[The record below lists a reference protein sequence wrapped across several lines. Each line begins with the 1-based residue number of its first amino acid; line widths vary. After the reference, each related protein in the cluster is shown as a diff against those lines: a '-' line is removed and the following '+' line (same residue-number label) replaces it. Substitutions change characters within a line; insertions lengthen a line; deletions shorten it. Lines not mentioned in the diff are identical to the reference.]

1 MKNISGKNR
10 KRFSFQVGNAIA
22 FLGILL
28 LGCIYGAVMQ
38 TQGSPGIFVMMMV
51 ITLTGL
57 VVLVVVCR
65 TISNY
70 EKLAFWTPGI
80 FFAFLSVLQS
90 IQSRGGAWD
99 EYYLPLCIACCILS
113 CLYDN
118 YTQTLLFVIVQNL
131 TLGVM
136 ALSNVPFMGPN
147 SDKILHLL
155 NPELYGGISI
165 TTLGWMSSVVA
176 DFMLM
181 VAFGVLYRRTKAALE
196 RRDSFKT
203 LMDTTPNYIAMVD
216 DLNRVM
222 NISSNLAKLAN
233 IENPEWVIGSP
244 VIDLFPSMEM
254 KELAGDLL
262 RKTTRNYEEMWE
274 CWINGEHRYFKALGD
289 DLPDEKGIL
298 INLIDMTH
306 LAERDEIAA
315 MKDNLD
321 IGIFFM
327 DKDYIIQDNYSK
339 SLPRI
344 LGVKD
349 PYGMNFTDLLSA
361 SVTPSE
367 LIAIKDYFVMSFEK
381 QFDQEML
388 DDINPLNE
396 FRYYIAASKEWKIL
410 HVEFVTVERGH
421 GQTMLMASIYD
432 ITARVELQRKLAE
445 EEKRR
450 QEEMRSLFELIN
462 VEPKVFDEFMEDV
475 NYEFE
480 QIDNILKNQELTAHE
495 SLVEVYKSVHAIKSN
510 AVILGLATFG
520 GKVHAL
526 ESDIKRMREAE
537 ETPFSDMLH
546 LTLEIEKLM
555 QEKQNFRVTLEKIN
569 SFRSGAKIKS
579 NNDMLIEALTKACEK
594 ASADLE
600 KKVNFVVD
608 VDRDVM
614 SKGPRRVM
622 KETLMQLVRNS
633 VVHGIESPE
642 ERTAKGKDETGV
654 IYLSIKTEKDMIHI
668 RLRDDGGG
676 IDYDKIRR
684 KALERGFIKSEAEGR
699 DKNKLLHFI
708 FAPGFSTAETE
719 TVHGGR
725 GIGLNIVRDKVK
737 ELGGNLKIQSEKDKG
752 TAFNLYIP
760 LPHEG
765 SAEEKAA
772 S

>member
-1 MKNISGKNR
+1 MKNNSGKNR
-10 KRFSFQVGNAIA
+10 KKFSFQVANVIV

-28 LGCIYGAVMQ
+28 LGGGSSVGVL
-38 TQGSPGIFVMMMV
+38 TQGSPELFVIEVM
-51 ITLTGL
+51 ITILGL
-57 VVLVVVCR
+57 SGF
-65 TISNY
+65 IIAYKAFNNH
-70 EKLAFWTPGI
+70 EKLAFWMPGI
-80 FFAFLSVLQS
+80 FFAFLSALQS
-90 IQSRGGAWD
+90 LQARGGGWD

-118 YTQTLLFVIVQNL
+118 YMQTLLFVVAQNL
-131 TLGVM
+131 ALGMM
-136 ALSNVPFMGPN
+136 AIADVPFMGAN
-147 SDKILHLL
+147 SGKIFY
-155 NPELYGGISI
+155 EAISL
-165 TTLGWMSSVVA
+165 TTLGWMISALAGFMVA
-176 DFMLM
+176 

-216 DLNRVM
+216 KLNRVM

-233 IENPEWVIGSP
+233 IENPDLVIGSP

-262 RKTTRNYEEMWE
+262 RKTGRTYEEMWE

-321 IGIFFM
+321 IGIFLM

-339 SLPRI
+339 ALPRI
-344 LGVKD
+344 LGVKN
-349 PYGMNFTDLLSA
+349 PHNMRFTDLLVS

-367 LIAIKDYFVMSFEK
+367 LIAIKDYFVMTFEK
-381 QFDQEML
+381 QFEQEML
-388 DDINPLNE
+388 NDINPLNE
-396 FRYYIAASKEWKIL
+396 FRYCASASKEWKIL
-410 HVEFVTVERGH
+410 HVEFVTVDRGH
-421 GQTMLMASIYD
+421 GQIMLMASIYD

-445 EEKRR
+445 EEKKR

-462 VEPKVFDEFMEDV
+462 VEPKVFDEFIEDV
-475 NYEFE
+475 DYEFE
-480 QIDNILKNQELTAHE
+480 QIDNILKNHDLTPHE

-526 ESDIKRMREAE
+526 ESEIKRMREVE
-537 ETPFSDMLH
+537 GVPFSDMLH

-555 QEKQNFRVTLEKIN
+555 QEKENFRVTLERIN
-569 SFRSGAKIKS
+569 TFRGGAKVKS
-579 NNDMLIEALTKACEK
+579 NNDVLIESLTKACEK
-594 ASADLE
+594 ASADLQ
-600 KKVNFVVD
+600 KKVKFMVD
-608 VDRDVM
+608 VDQDVM
-614 SKGPRRVM
+614 SRVPRRIM
-622 KETLMQLVRNS
+622 KEVLMQLVRNS
-633 VVHGIESPE
+633 VAHGIEPPE
-642 ERTAKGKDETGV
+642 ERAAKGKDEKGV

-676 IDYDKIRR
+676 INYDKIRQ
-684 KALERGFIKSEAEGR
+684 KALENGFIKTEAEGH

-708 FAPGFSTAETE
+708 FSPGFSTADIE

-737 ELGGNLKIQSEKDKG
+737 DLGGTLKIQSEKDKG

-760 LPHEG
+760 LPPE
-765 SAEEKAA
+765 APAQEKAA

>member
-1 MKNISGKNR
+1 MKNTSGKNR
-10 KRFSFQVGNAIA
+10 KRFSFQVGNVIA

-28 LGCIYGAVMQ
+28 LGFVYSAVMLA
-38 TQGSPGIFVMMMV
+38 QGSPGHTV
-51 ITLTGL
+51 IVAVLTITGL
-57 VVLVVVCR
+57 AGLIIVFR
-65 TISNY
+65 IFSNY

-80 FFAFLSVLQS
+80 FFAFLSVVQL
-90 IQSRGGAWD
+90 IQSKEGGWA

-118 YTQTLLFVIVQNL
+118 YTQTLLFVFVQNL
-131 TLGVM
+131 TLGIM
-136 ALSNVPFMGPN
+136 TISGVPFMG
-147 SDKILHLL
+147 SSSGRILYLFSA
-155 NPELYGGISI
+155 ELFEGIPL
-165 TTLGWMSSVVA
+165 TTLGWISSALA
-176 DFMLM
+176 DLMLM
-181 VAFGVLYRRTKAALE
+181 LAFGALYRRTKAALE

-216 DLNRVM
+216 KLNRVM

-327 DKDYIIQDNYSK
+327 DRDYIIQDNYSK
-339 SLPRI
+339 ALPRI

-349 PYGMNFTDLLSA
+349 PHDMRFTDLLSA

-388 DDINPLNE
+388 NDINPLSQ
-396 FRYYIAASKEWKIL
+396 FRYYSVASKEWKIL
-410 HVEFVTVERGH
+410 HVEFVTVDRGH
-421 GQTMLMASIYD
+421 GQIMLMASTYD

-450 QEEMRSLFELIN
+450 QEEMRGLFELIN
-462 VEPKVFDEFMEDV
+462 VAPKVFDEFMEDV

-480 QIDNILKNQELTAHE
+480 QIDNILKNQELTPHE

-510 AVILGLATFG
+510 AVILGLETFG

-537 ETPFSDMLH
+537 EVPFSDMLH

-555 QEKQNFRVTLEKIN
+555 REKDNFRVTLDKIN
-569 SFRSGAKIKS
+569 SFRGGSKIKS
-579 NNDMLIEALTKACEK
+579 NNDVLIESLAKACDK

-600 KKVNFVVD
+600 KKVKFVVD
-608 VDRDVM
+608 VDQDAM
-614 SKGPRRVM
+614 SRGPRRMM
-622 KETLMQLVRNS
+622 KEMLMQLVRNS
-633 VVHGIESPE
+633 VVHGVEAPE
-642 ERTAKGKDETGV
+642 ERAAKGKDET
-654 IYLSIKTEKDMIHI
+654 
-668 RLRDDGGG
+668 
-676 IDYDKIRR
+676 
-684 KALERGFIKSEAEGR
+684 
-699 DKNKLLHFI
+699 
-708 FAPGFSTAETE
+708 
-719 TVHGGR
+719 
-725 GIGLNIVRDKVK
+725 
-737 ELGGNLKIQSEKDKG
+737 
-752 TAFNLYIP
+752 
-760 LPHEG
+760 
-765 SAEEKAA
+765 
-772 S
+772 

>member
-1 MKNISGKNR
+1 MKNNSGKNR
-10 KRFSFQVGNAIA
+10 KRFSFQIGNVIA

-28 LGCIYGAVMQ
+28 LGGIYILSLSA
-38 TQGSPGIFVMMMV
+38 QGSPQHSVMAAV
-51 ITLTGL
+51 ITLSGL
-57 VVLVVVCR
+57 AGLIFAY
-65 TISNY
+65 ISINNY
-70 EKLAFWTPGI
+70 EKLAFWTPCI
-80 FFAFLSVLQS
+80 FFVFLSVLQS
-90 IQSRGGAWD
+90 VQSRGGGWD

-118 YTQTLLFVIVQNL
+118 YTQTFLFAIIQNL
-131 TLGVM
+131 ALGLM
-136 ALSNVPFMGPN
+136 ALSDVPFMGEN
-147 SDKILHLL
+147 SSKLLILFSSDLG
-155 NPELYGGISI
+155 GGISFAV
-165 TTLGWMSSVVA
+165 LGWMSSALA
-176 DFMLM
+176 DLALL
-181 VAFGVLYRRTKAALE
+181 VAFGALYRKTKAALE

-216 DLNRVM
+216 KLNRVI
-222 NISSNLAKLAN
+222 NISNNLARLAN
-233 IENPEWVIGSP
+233 IENPDWVIGSS

-262 RKTTRNYEEMWE
+262 RKTTSSYEEMWE
-274 CWINGEHRYFKALGD
+274 CWIKDEHRYFKALGD
-289 DLPDEKGIL
+289 DLPDDKGIL

-327 DKDYIIQDNYSK
+327 DRDYIIQDNYSK
-339 SLPRI
+339 ALPRI
-344 LGVKD
+344 LGMKSFQ
-349 PYGMNFTDLLSA
+349 NTRFTDLLSA

-367 LIAIKDYFVMSFEK
+367 LISIKDYFVMSFER

-388 DDINPLNE
+388 NDINPLNE
-396 FRYYIAASKEWKIL
+396 FRYYSAASKEWKIL
-410 HVEFVTVERGH
+410 HVEFVAVDRGR
-421 GQTMLMASIYD
+421 GQIMLMASIYD
-432 ITARVELQRKLAE
+432 ITDRVELQRKLAE
-445 EEKRR
+445 EEKKR
-450 QEEMRSLFELIN
+450 QEEMRNLFELIN
-462 VEPKVFDEFMEDV
+462 VEPKVFDEFIEDV

-480 QIDNILKNQELTAHE
+480 QIDNVFKNQTFTPHE

-526 ESDIKRMREAE
+526 ESDIKRMREIE
-537 ETPFSDMLH
+537 DVPFSDMLH

-555 QEKQNFRVTLEKIN
+555 QEKENFRVTLERIN
-569 SFRSGAKIKS
+569 AFRSETKMKS
-579 NNDMLIEALTKACEK
+579 NNDVLIEALTKACDK
-594 ASADLE
+594 ASVDLA

-608 VDRDVM
+608 IDQDIM
-614 SKGPRRVM
+614 SRGPRRMM
-622 KETLMQLVRNS
+622 KEVLMQLVRNS
-633 VVHGIESPE
+633 VVHGVELPE
-642 ERTAKGKDETGV
+642 ERVSKGKNETGT
-654 IYLSIKTEKDMIHI
+654 ISLSIKAKNDMIHI

-676 IDYDKIRR
+676 INYDRIRQ
-684 KALERGFIKSEAEGR
+684 KALENGFIKTEEEGQ
-699 DKNKLLHFI
+699 DKNTLLHCMFS
-708 FAPGFSTAETE
+708 PGFSTADTE

-760 LPHEG
+760 LPPE
-765 SAEEKAA
+765 APAQEKAA